1 MTIYAAGVVPWRE
14 AGDSIEVLL
23 VHRENYNDWGFPKGK
38 QDPGE
43 LLPETAVRELKEEAS
58 VSVKLGRKLDIIRYQ
73 VGTEDKEVHYW
84 AAKVKPKAAK
94 KQKFVANDEIAKCE
108 WIPAEKAAGLL
119 TYEHDQNLLKLCLEL
134 HKAKELETRAI
145 IILRH
150 AKATLRSD
158 WKGEEAKRPLLP
170 EGELQAK
177 RLVNLLAAYGPK
189 QLVTS
194 PWKRCWDTIAPYAKN
209 TKRTLVERG
218 QLTELSNKRR
228 PISTKKV
235 VDALLGK
242 SKSGLICTHRPALPS
257 VLEPLAAAASKDLK
271 KHIMEATALKP
282 GDFMVLR
289 LTLGSKPKV
298 VGAEWCTGISELAES
313 QSAT

>member
-1 MTIYAAGVVPWRE
+1 MTIFAAGVVPWRE
-14 AGDSIEVLL
+14 TKSGLEVLV

-43 LLPETAVRELKEEAS
+43 VLPETAVRELKEEAGIS
-58 VSVKLGRKLDIIRYQ
+58 IRLGRKLDIVRYQ
-73 VGTEDKEVHYW
+73 VGSEDKEVHYW
-84 AAKVKPKAAK
+84 AAKVSQKAAK
-94 KQKFVANDEIAKCE
+94 KQKFQANEEIAKCE
-108 WIPAEKAAGLL
+108 WVSATKAQELL
-119 TYEHDQNLLKLCLEL
+119 TYEHDRNLLRLCMEL

-170 EGELQAK
+170 EGEIQAK

-194 PWKRCWDTIAPYAKN
+194 PWKRCHDTIAPYAKKA
-209 TKRTLVERG
+209 KRTLVERG
-218 QLTELSNKRR
+218 QLTELANKRR
-228 PISTKKV
+228 PLSTKKV
-235 VDALLGK
+235 VGALLGE

-257 VLEPLAAAASKDLK
+257 VLEPLANAANKDLK
-271 KHIMEATALKP
+271 KHILEASALKP
-282 GDFMVLR
+282 GDFIVLR
-289 LTLGSKPKV
+289 LTLSSKPKV
-298 VGAEWCTGISELAES
+298 VSAEWCLGISELFET
-313 QSAT
+313 QSA

>member
-14 AGDSIEVLL
+14 AGNSIEVLL

-58 VSVKLGRKLDIIRYQ
+58 VSVKLGRKLDIIRYT

-84 AAKVKPKAAK
+84 ASKVKPKAAK

-108 WIPAEKAAGLL
+108 WVTAEKAAELL
-119 TYEHDQNLLKLCLEL
+119 TYEHDQNLLKLCVEL

-170 EGELQAK
+170 EGKLQAK
-177 RLVNLLAAYGPK
+177 RLVNVLAAYGPK

-194 PWKRCWDTIAPYAKN
+194 PWTRCWDTIAPYAKK
-209 TKRTLVERG
+209 TKRTLIERG

-257 VLEPLAAAASKDLK
+257 VLEPLAAAANKDLK

-282 GDFMVLR
+282 GDFIVLR
-289 LTLGSKPKV
+289 LSLGAKPKV
-298 VGAEWCTGISELAES
+298 VSAEWCLASED
-313 QSAT
+313 